1 MWAGSGSALC
11 STAAGQMVHD
21 STVRFGIFLPP
32 FREFAEPGRVIKL
45 AVAAEQAGWNG
56 VFLWDHMLAG
66 PGVPIADAWITM
78 AGMAAATNTLRLGAM
93 VTPLPR
99 RRPWVLARQV
109 ATLDRLSRGRLVLG
123 VGLGDDG
130 WREFSSFEEESDQVV
145 RGRQLDESLELVQ
158 KLLQGLPVQHR
169 GQRYKVDTTAFLP
182 TPAQD
187 PLPIW
192 AAGRWPNR
200 RPLARAAGLQGF
212 FPIFAPTDPPAP
224 PNPDDVAIISRE
236 LKEQGVGPDFDLV
249 VTWPF
254 AGHDSASLSAS
265 VEALEAAG
273 VTWILDGYAPTAMSA
288 AELEGIYH
296 QGPPPS
302 S

>member
-1 MWAGSGSALC
+1 L
-11 STAAGQMVHD
+11 VHD
-21 STVRFGIFLPP
+21 SGVRFGIFLPP
-32 FREFAEPGRVIKL
+32 FREFAEPGRVVEL

-66 PGVPIADAWITM
+66 PGVPIADPWITM
-78 AGMAAATNTLRLGAM
+78 AGIAAATKTLRLGAM

-130 WREFSSFEEESDQVV
+130 WREFSSFGEETDPVA

-158 KLLQGLPVQHR
+158 KLLQGLPVRHR
-169 GQRYKVDTTAFLP
+169 GQRYAVDTTAFLP

-224 PNPDDVAIISRE
+224 PNPADVATISRE
-236 LKEQGVGPDFDLV
+236 LRERGVGADFDLV

-254 AGHDSASLSAS
+254 AGQASASLSAA
-265 VEALEAAG
+265 VGALEAAG
-273 VTWILDGYAPTAMSA
+273 ATWILDGYPPTAMSA
-288 AELEGIYH
+288 SELEGIFRK
-296 QGPPPS
+296 GPPRTS
-302 S
+302 

>member
-1 MWAGSGSALC
+1 L
-11 STAAGQMVHD
+11 VHD
-21 STVRFGIFLPP
+21 SAVRFGIFLPP
-32 FREFAEPGRVIKL
+32 FREFAEPGRVIEL
-45 AVAAEQAGWNG
+45 TVAAEQAGWDG

-66 PGVPIADAWITM
+66 PGVPIADPWITM
-78 AGMAAATNTLRLGAM
+78 AGIAVATKTLRLGAM

-109 ATLDRLSRGRLVLG
+109 ATLDRLSRGRLILG

-130 WREFSSFEEESDQVV
+130 WREFSSFGEETDPVV
-145 RGRQLDESLELVQ
+145 RGHQLDESLELVQ

-169 GQRYKVDTTAFLP
+169 GGRYAVDTTAFLP
-182 TPAQD
+182 TPAQS
-187 PLPIW
+187 PFPIW

-224 PNPDDVAIISRE
+224 PSATEVATISRK
-236 LKEQGVGPDFDLV
+236 LKEQGIGPGFDLV

-254 AGHDSASLSAS
+254 TDQNPAGHSAA
-265 VEALEAAG
+265 VDALEAAG
-273 VTWILDGYAPTAMSA
+273 ATWCLDGYAPTAKSA
-288 AELEGIYH
+288 SELEVLFRK
-296 QGPPPS
+296 GPPPNHGRGRPLS
-302 S
+302 